1 MAEHR
6 LGKGYFTCI
15 KVAEVNRFVFLL
27 TVCFVGFNKT
37 TSSSF
42 FFSFCFP
49 SFFPLFVPLVVML
62 SRASLA
68 CPSLLSLVLWK
79 RIQHSVKH
87 VRSNHACSRRFFF
100 FFFEQHKAEYRRG
113 SCLLCHGLRRKPSVT
128 TVIEPSAFF
137 SFLFF
142 FFLPACVAMSM
153 ETRTVFF
160 VHFACS
166 TTKIT
171 RSLFLLL
178 FFIALLLKSPRLG
191 LKEEEEKK
199 ESLHFFCE
207 RGVFGC
213 FNALMQS
220 VLSCLKTR
228 LFAFLF
234 YLYPF
239 LRCHLVF
246 LCVCAASAIAFS
258 RIRSL
263 SLYLFSFFQRCNR
276 TSLASRG

>member
-37 TSSSF
+37 ISSSF

-100 FFFEQHKAEYRRG
+100 FFLSNIRLNTVGVAV
-113 SCLLCHGLRRKPSVT
+113 SSVT
-128 TVIEPSAFF
+128 G
-137 SFLFF
+137 
-142 FFLPACVAMSM
+142 CVG
-153 ETRTVFF
+153 
-160 VHFACS
+160 
-166 TTKIT
+166 
-171 RSLFLLL
+171 SL
-178 FFIALLLKSPRLG
+178 
-191 LKEEEEKK
+191 
-199 ESLHFFCE
+199 
-207 RGVFGC
+207 V
-213 FNALMQS
+213 
-220 VLSCLKTR
+220 
-228 LFAFLF
+228 
-234 YLYPF
+234 
-239 LRCHLVF
+239 
-246 LCVCAASAIAFS
+246 
-258 RIRSL
+258 
-263 SLYLFSFFQRCNR
+263 
-276 TSLASRG
+276 

>member
-15 KVAEVNRFVFLL
+15 KVAEVNRFVFLF

-37 TSSSF
+37 ISSSF
-42 FFSFCFP
+42 FFFFCFLL
-49 SFFPLFVPLVVML
+49 SFFFPLFVPLVVML

-137 SFLFF
+137 SFFF
-142 FFLPACVAMSM
+142 FTCLCGDVNGDKNHLLRALCMQHNQNYEKS
-153 ETRTVFF
+153 VF
-160 VHFACS
+160 A
-166 TTKIT
+166 T
-171 RSLFLLL
+171 L
-178 FFIALLLKSPRLG
+178 FIALLLKSPRLG

-199 ESLHFFCE
+199 RKPSL
-207 RGVFGC
+207 
-213 FNALMQS
+213 
-220 VLSCLKTR
+220 
-228 LFAFLF
+228 FL
-234 YLYPF
+234 
-239 LRCHLVF
+239 
-246 LCVCAASAIAFS
+246 
-258 RIRSL
+258 
-263 SLYLFSFFQRCNR
+263 
-276 TSLASRG
+276 

>member
-100 FFFEQHKAEYRRG
+100 FFEQHKAEYRRG

-142 FFLPACVAMSM
+142 FFYLPVWRCQWRQEPSSSCTLHAAQPKLREVCFCYS
-153 ETRTVFF
+153 
-160 VHFACS
+160 
-166 TTKIT
+166 
-171 RSLFLLL
+171 FLL
-178 FFIALLLKSPRLG
+178 
-191 LKEEEEKK
+191 
-199 ESLHFFCE
+199 
-207 RGVFGC
+207 
-213 FNALMQS
+213 
-220 VLSCLKTR
+220 
-228 LFAFLF
+228 
-234 YLYPF
+234 
-239 LRCHLVF
+239 RC
-246 LCVCAASAIAFS
+246 
-258 RIRSL
+258 
-263 SLYLFSFFQRCNR
+263 Y
-276 TSLASRG
+276 